1 MPIEEKL
8 SLRRGKYF
16 QVECDFI
23 SRLSVIF
30 LGDSLCMCIIL
41 KRDHGLANTLMD
53 ISASCL
59 GLESKFLDIV
69 SIVTSLVVSV
79 ILE

>member
-30 LGDSLCMCIIL
+30 LGDSLCMYQCVLISNLIQL
-41 KRDHGLANTLMD
+41 SYVVLFKRG
-53 ISASCL
+53 
-59 GLESKFLDIV
+59 
-69 SIVTSLVVSV
+69 
-79 ILE
+79 